1 MYMYIQMII
10 RTWDREVAR
19 VEVALAVDG
28 VELALRPQ
36 RVARVGGAARVVRQG
51 APLHPAFREEVE
63 RFALSEVAWNLL
75 YLNWVM
81 GVLLWALQT
90 SW

>member
-36 RVARVGGAARVVRQG
+36 RVARGGAACVVRQRS
-51 APLHPAFREEVE
+51 PLHPVFWIEVE
-63 RFALSEVAWNLL
+63 RLALSEVAWNLL

-81 GVLLWALQT
+81 GVLLCALQT